1 MISSAQ
7 GAKVVADTQ
16 KRLDT
21 IAPPPTPETG
31 DITKQKT
38 VQPETTTPTTP
49 PESTTTG
56 PSQALKDMSIAL
68 APKPTAPNRP
78 IKEPTIEQPK
88 TAVNFQKDLLKASQG
103 EINQIN
109 KYAAQQIE
117 ALKPRQEERV
127 RENASVNTLTG
138 LAGSTEANRTTG
150 VTKAVNEKENQ
161 LVRAEA
167 SAKISSILTG
177 VKTKALEMA
186 QTARQQFRLDTETAN
201 KERIARVEEAVNNA
215 SMLAQ
220 SGVTYEGLQATDP
233 EAFKSLAETVGGE
246 QLLKAQFTL
255 NRPQEDILDK
265 KIENGKY
272 VIAYRNPLTGETRI
286 ESVDL
291 GLPPQYTKTVDAGN
305 RILAIPDN
313 WDGDPSKLLTINK
326 GLTPSQQASAVGG
339 GASALSP
346 AAQSWAQLIREGGA
360 KISNVPATMRNE
372 VARAL
377 ASSDPVLSK
386 ANQNALQEAD
396 AALTAI
402 SNTKE
407 IMKGIGSGGSAIQR
421 GLFGMLPGTEARSV
435 NNNIDTIKA
444 LIGFDALA
452 RMRAASPTGGA
463 LGAITER
470 ELAFLQSVQGS
481 LDPLQK
487 TSELDKTLNRIENSF
502 KRVRA
507 INSVNMTSSEYKDMF
522 PDATPEELA
531 EIGSRRELA
540 NTLEEDTDTDFASQV
555 SAAGYNYEAMKAD
568 GLSDSEI
575 LSAIRQ

>member
-1 MISSAQ
+1 MPSQELTDLSKKLA
-7 GAKVVADTQ
+7 TQ
-16 KRLDT
+16 NGVT
-21 IAPPPTPETG
+21 NPTPAEVPTQNPVTTQTSTSAGMETVN
-31 DITKQKT
+31 QT
-38 VQPETTTPTTP
+38 VNRAKALLDTPTT
-49 PESTTTG
+49 T
-56 PSQALKDMSIAL
+56 
-68 APKPTAPNRP
+68 PNRP
-78 IKEPTIEQPK
+78 IKAPTIEQPK
-88 TAVNFQKDLLKASQG
+88 TAVNFQKDLLKASQS

-150 VTKAVNEKENQ
+150 ITKAVNEKENQ

-167 SAKISSILTG
+167 SAKIGGILTG

-186 QTARQQFRLDTETAN
+186 QTARQQFILDTETAK

-291 GLPPQYTKTVDAGN
+291 GLPPQYTKTIDAGN

-339 GASALSP
+339 GAVGAGETTLSP

-360 KISNVPATMRNE
+360 KISNVPAIMRNE

-396 AALTAI
+396 AAL
-402 SNTKE
+402 NCY
-407 IMKGIGSGGSAIQR
+407 
-421 GLFGMLPGTEARSV
+421 F
-435 NNNIDTIKA
+435 
-444 LIGFDALA
+444 
-452 RMRAASPTGGA
+452 
-463 LGAITER
+463 
-470 ELAFLQSVQGS
+470 
-481 LDPLQK
+481 
-487 TSELDKTLNRIENSF
+487 
-502 KRVRA
+502 
-507 INSVNMTSSEYKDMF
+507 
-522 PDATPEELA
+522 
-531 EIGSRRELA
+531 
-540 NTLEEDTDTDFASQV
+540 
-555 SAAGYNYEAMKAD
+555 
-568 GLSDSEI
+568 
-575 LSAIRQ
+575 

>member
-1 MISSAQ
+1 MPSQELTDLSKKLA
-7 GAKVVADTQ
+7 TQ
-16 KRLDT
+16 NGVT
-21 IAPPPTPETG
+21 NPTPAEVPTQNPVTTRTSAGMETVNQTV
-31 DITKQKT
+31 DRAKELLATPEPITT
-38 VQPETTTPTTP
+38 
-49 PESTTTG
+49 
-56 PSQALKDMSIAL
+56 
-68 APKPTAPNRP
+68 PNRP
-78 IKEPTIEQPK
+78 IKAPTIEQPK
-88 TAVNFQKDLLKASQG
+88 SASDIQRELFKASQG

-117 ALKPRQEERV
+117 ALKPRQEERL
-127 RENASVNTLTG
+127 RETSSVNTLTG
-138 LAGSTEANRTTG
+138 LAGSSEANVTTG

-167 SAKISSILTG
+167 SAKIGGILTG

-186 QTARQQFRLDTETAN
+186 QTEREQFRLDTETAK
-201 KERIARVEEAVNNA
+201 KERMARVEEAVNNA

-233 EAFKSLAETVGGE
+233 EAFKALADTVGGE

-272 VIAYRNPLTGETRI
+272 VIAYRNPLTGATRI

-291 GLPPQYTKTVDAGN
+291 GLPPQYTKTIDAGN

-313 WDGDPSKLLTINK
+313 WDGDPAKLLTINK
-326 GLTPSQQASAVGG
+326 GLTPSQMASSAGG
-339 GASALSP
+339 GVAGETTLSP

-402 SNTKE
+402 SNTRD

-435 NNNIDTIKA
+435 NNNLDTVKA

-487 TSELDKTLNRIENSF
+487 TAELNKTLNRIENSF

-507 INSVNMTSSEYKDMF
+507 INSVNMTPSEYKDMF
-522 PDATPEELA
+522 PDATPEELS
-531 EIGSRRELA
+531 EIGSRREVA
-540 NTLEEDTDTDFASQV
+540 GALEENSDTNIASQV
-555 SAAGYNYEAMKAD
+555 NAAGYNYEAMKAD

-575 LSAIRQ
+575 LSAIGQ